1 MDSSTSSTAVT
12 VRVPRDLMRRIKA
25 LRGEIADRAMFAL
38 KSQLSRS
45 DIIRYLLLK
54 GVETME
60 REAAERQKLL
70 PEGDPSAA

>member
-25 LRGEIADRAMFAL
+25 LRGEIGARAMFAL

-54 GVETME
+54 GVETLE
-60 REAAERQKLL
+60 REVAEERKLL